1 MLEGSVEVK
10 GWVDDTSTSALAVFD
25 YVWVVR
31 WVAAV
36 VVGAFDCNVVV
47 SYTCSYQFD
56 LLF

>member
-10 GWVDDTSTSALAVFD
+10 GWVDDTSTFAWVVFD
-25 YVWVVR
+25 SVWIVS

-47 SYTCSYQFD
+47 SNRMVEDAIS
-56 LLF
+56 

>member
-10 GWVDDTSTSALAVFD
+10 GWVDDTSTFALVVFD

-47 SYTCSYQFD
+47 SNWMVDDAIS
-56 LLF
+56 

>member
-10 GWVDDTSTSALAVFD
+10 GWVDDTSTLALVVFD

-47 SYTCSYQFD
+47 SNWMVDDAKS
-56 LLF
+56 